1 MRAVV
6 AGVVLAV
13 VMAVAPA
20 AQARPSIVVQGVA
33 KGHTAVPPM
42 FENFAVEWECTAGNA
57 GAALVVLTQCS
68 FGGVDAVRHCMDC
81 PTPPE
86 NYAVGRGIFR
96 LGLAYQL
103 CVSAYVAQPYQTVTR
118 CAPYDY
124 LTNTAVVAG

>member
-1 MRAVV
+1 MRAVA

-33 KGHTAVPPM
+33 KGHTAIPPM
-42 FENFAVEWECTAGNA
+42 FENFAVEWECTASNA
-57 GAALVVLTQCS
+57 GTANVILSQCS
-68 FGGVDAVRHCMDC
+68 FGGVNAVHPCMDC
-81 PTPPE
+81 PTPPA
-86 NYAVGRGIFR
+86 NYAVGKGTFR
-96 LGLAYQL
+96 LGLDYQL
-103 CVSAYVAQPYQTVTR
+103 CVTAYVYQPYQTVTR